1 MKYLLMFAA
10 LVAGSTMPLQSAVN
24 SRLSQY
30 LNGPLYAAFISFA
43 GGLVLL
49 AAMILSSGS
58 GLPSPE
64 RFAGIKWFYYTG
76 GIYGVMVITS
86 VIFASPVIGIGST
99 LVMIVTG
106 QLLMSV
112 VFDSFGWFGMPLI
125 ALSPARIA
133 GVIMIIAGVALVQTR

>member
-1 MKYLLMFAA
+1 MKYLLILAA
-10 LVAGSTMPLQSAVN
+10 FIAGTSMPLQSAVN

-30 LNGPLYAAFISFA
+30 LHGTLYSAFISFA
-43 GGLVLL
+43 GGLILL
-49 AAMILSSGS
+49 AFLIIASGS
-58 GLPSPE
+58 GLPPLSS
-64 RFAGIKWFYYTG
+64 FSGIKWYYYTG

-86 VIFASPVIGIGST
+86 IIFAAPVIGIGST

-112 VFDSFGWFGMPLI
+112 VFDYFGFFGMPVI

-133 GVIMIIAGVALVQTR
+133 GVVLIIAGVALVQTR